1 MKVITVDLPKNYA
14 TLITLVAIVA
24 LEVVLGSLNCLLAPR
39 RLKNFIFQGS
49 PFLKDE
55 NIPECFKPCEWSVG
69 IMENSISLQLILQI
83 CGKKVVSFPILWKD
97 TVK

>member
-1 MKVITVDLPKNYA
+1 MQDMKVITVDLLKKYA
-14 TLITLVAIVA
+14 TLITLVAIIA

-55 NIPECFKPCEWSVG
+55 NTPEYFKTCGWSIG
-69 IMENSISLQLILQI
+69 IMENNISLQLIL
-83 CGKKVVSFPILWKD
+83 
-97 TVK
+97 

>member
-1 MKVITVDLPKNYA
+1 MKVITVDLLKNYA
-14 TLITLVAIVA
+14 TLTTLVAIIA

-49 PFLKDE
+49 PFLNYE
-55 NIPECFKPCEWSVG
+55 NIPEYFKPCEWSIG

-83 CGKKVVSFPILWKD
+83 GRKKIVSFPIL
-97 TVK
+97 